1 MDGKDKGLIL
11 LAGRP
16 MLAHVLERI
25 APQVECVVINANR
38 NQPRYRMFGRR
49 VIGDLDN
56 SYRGPLSGVV
66 SVMRTV
72 KSSYFVCVPCD
83 APLLPALLV
92 DRLHRALGNSDATCS
107 VAHNGESIQPVFAL
121 FRHGAEPALTRFIE
135 SGESKVRLWH
145 DQNSSVMVDF
155 SDTPGAFVNINTPEQ
170 LRAVERQLP
179 NKSNN
184 STPP

>member
-1 MDGKDKGLIL
+1 
-11 LAGRP
+11 

-83 APLLPALLV
+83 APLLPVLLV
-92 DRLHRALGNSDATCS
+92 DRLHRTLRNSGAICS

-179 NKSNN
+179 DKSNN
-184 STPP
+184 SIPP